1 MTTHDKNRTLKLSL
15 AVASFGIALGMTPS
29 SIDAKPVAK
38 TEAEAKHKDKI
49 KSSEDQI
56 HIKVDSATAKQNR
69 AEPTEHIKKSMK
81 N

>member
-15 AVASFGIALGMTPS
+15 AVASFGVALGMTPS

-38 TEAEAKHKDKI
+38 TESEMKI
-49 KSSEDQI
+49 KGEVKSPSDNQI
-56 HIKVDSATAKQNR
+56 HIKHSKDSNQKPKESQL
-69 AEPTEHIKKSMK
+69 HIKGQK